1 MKRFLQM
8 IGIFGT
14 LLLLVGCGNL
24 KNSDLSNNAT
34 TSTKKKSYQ
43 TTGTTSGEYSVLLRN
58 GQYKVSPI
66 AGMTAT
72 NNSNDVD
79 LENLESGLMQ
89 ASLDEFSANKFVFQE
104 GQELTRS
111 QISNWLMRYNKKDNK
126 TGLNP
131 VDNKKKGENT
141 RNPIY
146 LEQLI
151 EQDYLTGSGSTYEL
165 GGISI
170 GLAMNSVDYFTK
182 VKDGP
187 QYKTTISK
195 NEQLVQ
201 GKRMADKIIKQL
213 RKEKKFKDI
222 PILIG
227 IFSKTAADSLVGGN
241 YLASGTA
248 TAKENSIGDWQTIDE
263 KSQVLPT
270 VGDEKPISSNDAEAF
285 SNFKAAIQG
294 YFPNISGVIG
304 RVQYRDGRLQSFN
317 ITVNTQF
324 YGYAQ
329 INSFAKLVLSS
340 AKKFLPNN
348 VPLEILVQSVND
360 PQAVISKEKAD
371 SAYNVHVFK

>member
-1 MKRFLQM
+1 MKRFLQ
-8 IGIFGT
+8 IITALSVVIF
-14 LLLLVGCGNL
+14 LAGCGNL

-43 TTGTTSGEYSVLLRN
+43 TTGSTAGEYSVLLRN
-58 GQYKVSPI
+58 GQYKISPI
-66 AGMTAT
+66 SGITAT

-79 LENLESGLMQ
+79 LKNLESGLM
-89 ASLDEFSANKFVFQE
+89 SLSLAEFSANKFVFQE
-104 GQELTRS
+104 GQELTRAQVS
-111 QISNWLMRYNKKDNK
+111 AWLNRYDKKSNKN
-126 TGLNP
+126 GLNP
-131 VDNKKKGENT
+131 VDNKKTDADT

-146 LEQLI
+146 LEQVI

-187 QYKTTISK
+187 QYKTTI
-195 NEQLVQ
+195 NRATQLEQ
-201 GKRMADKIIKQL
+201 GKKIATKLLKQL
-213 RKEKKFKDI
+213 RSRKKFQNI
-222 PILIG
+222 PIMIG
-227 IFSKTAADSLVGGN
+227 IFSKTASDSLVGGN
-241 YLASGTA
+241 YLATGLA
-248 TAKENSIGDWQTIDE
+248 PDNKKSITDWKTVDE
-263 KSQVLPT
+263 QSQVLPT
-270 VGDEKPISSNDAEAF
+270 IGNDKPINSNDAESF
-285 SNFKAAIQG
+285 SNFKAAVQG

-304 RVQYRDGRLQSFN
+304 RVHYRSGQLTSFE

-360 PQAVISKEKAD
+360 PQALISKEKAN
-371 SAYNVHVFK
+371 SAYNVHVFR